1 MSRSRMSEHREFWSA
16 VAESYDHTV
25 DSQIG
30 GRTRA
35 LVRERLA
42 EEGSLGRVA
51 ELGCGTGFYTDVL
64 ASKADDVVAT
74 DFAPGMLEIAR
85 TRVRAANVTFQAEDA
100 QRTSF
105 PNGRFD
111 TAFMSLLIH
120 FTDPRQLLAEM
131 RRILKPGGTLI
142 AVNLDPR
149 ALGGLSRV
157 QSVLRVLYRGAT
169 GYRRKPPRGFGNGV
183 LTADELRAILDEQRF
198 SIRTMETIHDRSRP
212 SYIPVEYVRAS
223 SV

>member
-1 MSRSRMSEHREFWSA
+1 
-16 VAESYDHTV
+16 
-25 DSQIG
+25 
-30 GRTRA
+30 
-35 LVRERLA
+35 
-42 EEGSLGRVA
+42 
-51 ELGCGTGFYTDVL
+51 
-64 ASKADDVVAT
+64 
-74 DFAPGMLEIAR
+74 
-85 TRVRAANVTFQAEDA
+85 
-100 QRTSF
+100 
-105 PNGRFD
+105 
-111 TAFMSLLIH
+111 
-120 FTDPRQLLAEM
+120 M